1 LRILHVF
8 KTYYPDTIGGVEQ
21 VIAQL
26 ASALNQRGHVNRIY
40 TVSPNPTPKM
50 LRRPEGEVYRSRL
63 TVEVASVPL
72 SFRSLWEFRQHARWA
87 DVVHY
92 HYPWPAGDVLHFLW
106 ARNKPS
112 VVTYHSD
119 IVKQKWGLKL
129 YVPMRELFL
138 RSVDAV
144 IATSPG
150 YRKSSEVLSSLP
162 RNVGVIPLGIDEAG
176 YPAPAPELL
185 EKWRERAGEGF
196 FLFVGVLRYYK
207 GLHTLLEAA
216 KGFPGRIVIAGEGP
230 ERQPLE
236 RQAADAGLGNVE
248 FLGHIS
254 EEDKVCLLHLCRA
267 FVFPSHVRTEA
278 FGMSLVEASMCAKPM
293 VTCEIATGTSYVNE
307 DGVTGQV
314 VPPEDAQRLRAAMQ
328 DLLER
333 PEAARDMGR
342 AARARFEQLFTAEA
356 MAARYDALYRE
367 IAAARR

>member
-26 ASALNQRGHVNRIY
+26 GGGLNKLGHENRIY
-40 TVSPNPTPKM
+40 TVSPDPHPAM
-50 LRRPEGEVYRSRL
+50 LRRPEGVVYRSQR
-63 TVEVASVPL
+63 TVEIASVPL
-72 SFRSLWEFRQHARWA
+72 SIRAAWEFRRHARWA

-92 HYPWPAGDVLHFLW
+92 HYPWPFGDVLHFLW

-129 YVPMRELFL
+129 YVPVRELFL
-138 RSVDAV
+138 RAVDAV

-150 YRKSSEVLSSLP
+150 YRQSSEILALLP
-162 RNVGVIPLGIDEAG
+162 RDVGVIPLGIDEAG
-176 YPAPAPELL
+176 YPKPAPEALRR
-185 EKWRERAGEGF
+185 WRERLGENF

-207 GLHTLLEAA
+207 GLHTLVEAA
-216 KGFPGRIVIAGEGP
+216 RGFSGRVVIAGEGP
-230 ERQPLE
+230 EREELE
-236 RQAADAGLGNVE
+236 KEATARGLRNVE

-254 EEDKVCLLHLCRA
+254 DEDKVCLLQLCRA

-293 VTCEIATGTSYVNE
+293 ITCEIATGTSYVNE
-307 DGVTGQV
+307 AGVTGHV
-314 VPPEDAQRLRAAMQ
+314 VPPEDVLRLRGAMQ
-328 DLLER
+328 DLSDR
-333 PEAARDMGR
+333 AEAARQMGL
-342 AARARFEQLFTAEA
+342 AARARFERLFTADA
-356 MAARYDALYRE
+356 MAERYDALYRK
-367 IAAARR
+367 ITSPGP